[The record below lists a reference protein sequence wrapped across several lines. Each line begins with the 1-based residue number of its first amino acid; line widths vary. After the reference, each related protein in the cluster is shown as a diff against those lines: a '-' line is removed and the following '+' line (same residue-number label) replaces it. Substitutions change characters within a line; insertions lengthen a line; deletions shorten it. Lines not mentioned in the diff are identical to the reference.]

1 MTVKGTPGED
11 VQGTAGSQLGQHYD
25 AKGSLLAR
33 LERAFVEAGCDPD
46 HLSHDEMAGI
56 DQLHLGGRAASRRLM
71 ALAGWDVAQSTETE
85 HISDKREGS
94 PLDAVAGAGSSGAAR
109 LLDLGCGTGGA
120 SRLLARDLGYEVVG
134 VDITPGFIEV
144 ATWLSQSCGLED
156 TTRFVCAD
164 AADLPL
170 GDASIEAVWC
180 QHALL
185 NMPDLA
191 AVLSECRRVLAPGGR
206 LLLHEVV
213 RGDNPAPLS
222 LPVPWARTPEHSRLL
237 SLKDLEQHLQAA
249 GFQRQAL
256 EDVSAEALAWRS
268 HHRRREQGGDGKRA
282 HGGSNTDHAQPQ
294 PPAQPLKSKGD
305 ESSPQASGP
314 AARPP
319 IRPRLPGPA
328 LIFGEVFVEM
338 GRNLLDNLADDRV
351 RVVQGVWQ
359 R

>member
-1 MTVKGTPGED
+1 MTLKGAPGEAA
-11 VQGTAGSQLGQHYD
+11 QGTAGSQLGQHYD

-71 ALAGWDVAQSTETE
+71 ALAGRDAGQPPNKG
-85 HISDKREGS
+85 DGPR
-94 PLDAVAGAGSSGAAR
+94 LDAFAGAGTGSSGAAR

-120 SRLLARDLGYEVVG
+120 SRLLARELGYEVVG

-144 ATWLSQSCGLED
+144 ATWLSRACGLED
-156 TTRFVCAD
+156 STRFVCAD
-164 AADLPL
+164 AAELPL
-170 GDASIEAVWC
+170 GDASVEAVWC

-185 NMPDLA
+185 NMPDIA

-268 HHRRREQGGDGKRA
+268 HHRRREQGGTDRRA
-282 HGGSNTDHAQPQ
+282 HGGSNTDQAQPPRQ
-294 PPAQPLKSKGD
+294 EGG

-338 GRNLLDNLADDRV
+338 GRNLLDNLSDDRV

-359 R
+359 HHPLPRT